1 MISEN
6 IQKINDDI
14 RRSAAKSGRN
24 YQHITILAASKTR
37 NADEIIKACESGIT
51 VFGEN
56 YVQEF
61 LGKYDYFKSI
71 AQINHTDCGNGNTG
85 NNSGSSIMRSDAG
98 GRGLN
103 FIKKAEY
110 TGNIVNNNNLDKKSS
125 NNIAGSNN
133 IPSACIFKNLKWHLI
148 GKLQKNKVK
157 YIAKKVSMIHSV
169 DSFELAK
176 LIDKFSADDNFSGN
190 KIKILIEINIAD
202 ESTKSGIKLDDAKE
216 LIYNLNSLN
225 NIELKGFM
233 TMPPYAENPEQNR
246 IYFKAL
252 KDFIDFAN
260 QKNMYKNELT
270 ELSMGTSND
279 FAAAIEE
286 GATIVRLGTIIFG
299 ERIYANRQ

>member
-1 MISEN
+1 MKMISEN
-6 IQKINDDI
+6 IKKINDDVKH
-14 RRSAAKSGRN
+14 SAAKSGRD
-24 YQHITILAASKTR
+24 YRRITILAASKTR

-61 LGKYDYFKSI
+61 LGKYDYFKNI
-71 AQINHTDCGNGNTG
+71 AE
-85 NNSGSSIMRSDAG
+85 
-98 GRGLN
+98 
-103 FIKKAEY
+103 K
-110 TGNIVNNNNLDKKSS
+110 NLTERDS
-125 NNIAGSNN
+125 NNIT
-133 IPSACIFKNLKWHLI
+133 SACIFKNLKWHLI

-157 YIAKKVSMIHSV
+157 YIAKKISMIHSV

-176 LIDKFSADDNFSGN
+176 LIDKLSAADNLSEN
-190 KIKILIEINIAD
+190 KVQILIEINIAD
-202 ESTKSGIKLDDAKE
+202 ESTKSGIKLDDAKG

-252 KDFIDFAN
+252 KDFLDSAN
-260 QKNMYKNELT
+260 QKNIYKNELT

-279 FAAAIEE
+279 FTVAIEE
-286 GATIVRLGTIIFG
+286 GATIIRLGTIIFG
-299 ERIYANRQ
+299 ERFYANKL

>member
-6 IQKINDDI
+6 IQKINNDI
-14 RRSAAKSGRN
+14 KRSVAKSGRN
-24 YQHITILAASKTR
+24 YQCITILAASKTR

-61 LGKYDYFKSI
+61 LGKYDYFKNI
-71 AQINHTDCGNGNTG
+71 AEINHTDC
-85 NNSGSSIMRSDAG
+85 D
-98 GRGLN
+98 
-103 FIKKAEY
+103 
-110 TGNIVNNNNLDKKSS
+110 
-125 NNIAGSNN
+125 SNN
-133 IPSACIFKNLKWHLI
+133 IPSACIVENLEWHLI

-157 YIAKKVSMIHSV
+157 YIAKKVNMIHSV

-176 LIDKFSADDNFSGN
+176 FIDKFSVSDNLSGN
-190 KIKILIEINIAD
+190 KVQILIEINIAD
-202 ESTKSGIKLDDAKE
+202 ESTKSGIKLDNAKE

-299 ERIYANRQ
+299 ERIYAIRQ

>member
-6 IQKINDDI
+6 IQKINNDV

-24 YQHITILAASKTR
+24 YQDITILAASKTR

-61 LGKYDYFKSI
+61 LGKYDYFKNI
-71 AQINHTDCGNGNTG
+71 AEINHTDCG
-85 NNSGSSIMRSDAG
+85 
-98 GRGLN
+98 
-103 FIKKAEY
+103 
-110 TGNIVNNNNLDKKSS
+110 S
-125 NNIAGSNN
+125 NNIL
-133 IPSACIFKNLKWHLI
+133 SACIFKNLKWHLI

-157 YIAKKVSMIHSV
+157 YIAKKVSTIHSV

-176 LIDKFSADDNFSGN
+176 LIDKFSADDTLSGD
-190 KIKILIEINIAD
+190 KIKILVEINIAD
-202 ESTKSGIKLDDAKE
+202 ESTKSGITLDDAKE

-252 KDFIDFAN
+252 KDFLDFAN

-299 ERIYANRQ
+299 ERFYADK

>member
-6 IQKINDDI
+6 IKKINNDI
-14 RRSAAKSGRN
+14 RHSAAKSGRN
-24 YQHITILAASKTR
+24 YQCITILAASKTR
-37 NADEIIKACESGIT
+37 NTAEIIKACESGIT

-61 LGKYDYFKSI
+61 LGKYDYFKNI
-71 AQINHTDCGNGNTG
+71 AEINHTDCGADDN
-85 NNSGSSIMRSDAG
+85 
-98 GRGLN
+98 
-103 FIKKAEY
+103 
-110 TGNIVNNNNLDKKSS
+110 
-125 NNIAGSNN
+125 
-133 IPSACIFKNLKWHLI
+133 IFKNLKWHLI

-176 LIDKFSADDNFSGN
+176 LIDKFSADDYLPGN
-190 KIKILIEINIAD
+190 KVQILIEINIAD
-202 ESTKSGIKLDDAKE
+202 ESTKSGIKLDDVKE

-252 KDFIDFAN
+252 KDFLNFAN

-279 FAAAIEE
+279 FTVAVEE

-299 ERIYANRQ
+299 ERFYANKL

>member
-6 IQKINDDI
+6 IQKINNDV

-24 YQHITILAASKTR
+24 YQCITILAASKTR
-37 NADEIIKACESGIT
+37 NTDEIIKACESGIT

-61 LGKYDYFKSI
+61 LGKYDYFKNI
-71 AQINHTDCGNGNTG
+71 AEINHTDC
-85 NNSGSSIMRSDAG
+85 
-98 GRGLN
+98 
-103 FIKKAEY
+103 
-110 TGNIVNNNNLDKKSS
+110 
-125 NNIAGSNN
+125 GSNN

-157 YIAKKVSMIHSV
+157 YIAKKVSTIHSV

-176 LIDKFSADDNFSGN
+176 LIDKFSADDTLSGD
-190 KIKILIEINIAD
+190 KIKILVEINIAD
-202 ESTKSGIKLDDAKE
+202 ESTKSGITLDDAKE

-252 KDFIDFAN
+252 KDFLDFAN

-299 ERIYANRQ
+299 ERFYADK